1 MTSIVSINVD
11 GKTLEVEMGKSL
23 FQVLLDAGV
32 ELHEKNNLYEEV
44 KNV

>member
-1 MTSIVSINVD
+1 MKSVVSINVD
-11 GKTLEVEMGKSL
+11 GKILEVERSNSL

>member
-1 MTSIVSINVD
+1 MKSVVSINVD
-11 GKTLEVEMGKSL
+11 GKNLEVERDKSL

-32 ELHEKNNLYEEV
+32 ELHEKNSLYEGV